1 MKTIKLISRL
11 VFVLLLIFCCKEK
24 AEPKI
29 ISVKTAVSQT
39 NNESTKTEDFQNH
52 ETASFTIKGM
62 SCEMGCAKTIEKKLS
77 KLDGMYKARVDFQKE
92 MATVKYNP
100 SIINEDLLT
109 ATVISLSQTSS
120 YSVEEFQINKILKIV
135 K

>member
-1 MKTIKLISRL
+1 
-11 VFVLLLIFCCKEK
+11 
-24 AEPKI
+24 
-29 ISVKTAVSQT
+29 
-39 NNESTKTEDFQNH
+39 
-52 ETASFTIKGM
+52 M

-77 KLDGMYKARVDFQKE
+77 KLDGMYKAKVDFQKE

-120 YSVEEFQINKILKIV
+120 YSVKEFQINKILKIV